1 MRPGFTLP
9 PLMFAT
15 DELEALALGS
25 RWVARQGDTKLSLA
39 ARNALAKIAHV
50 LPINLREE
58 LDMRWLRA

>member
-1 MRPGFTLP
+1 
-9 PLMFAT
+9 MFAT